1 MEETLLS
8 ALQQRRNEIRTR
20 WDALMRLERADTAL
34 ANPDTLAF
42 LFDQTLDEVPAKLPG
57 KPVAPIRRRPTCQCG
72 CNPMRVYF
80 PALEQALLETL
91 ILVQTEMPELAP
103 RARLDS
109 VTELCTTLRRI
120 ARREIAVFDEI
131 CLQNTAGRSTEY
143 SI

>member
-8 ALQQRRNEIRTR
+8 ALQQRREDIRMR

-42 LFDQTLDEVPAKLPG
+42 LFDQTLDEVLAKLPG

-72 CNPMRVYF
+72 GNPMRVYF

-103 RARLDS
+103 RARIDS

-131 CLQNTAGRSTEY
+131 CQQHPAGRSTEY